1 MSILSIKSIQQYHIQ
16 DKKIK
21 SLKWVYSFK
30 NIDNVVVKAR
40 LVAKGL
46 IYNKEILKDSPT
58 FKEALRIILP
68 LIAQTKNEN

>member
-16 DKKIK
+16 DKKII

-30 NIDNVVVKAR
+30 NIDVVVKAR

>member
-16 DKKIK
+16 DKKII
-21 SLKWVYSFK
+21 SLKWAYSFK
-30 NIDNVVVKAR
+30 NIDVVVKAR